1 MRAYKLQ
8 DDGLD
13 TLDANTTLGFD
24 DDERDYGVA
33 VRMLQ
38 ILGCTRVKLLTNNPA
53 KLDWSDQGGH
63 RGVRAHSA
71 ARAGQCRQPP
81 LSHRQGD
88 ARRAQ
93 ARQFDDVEPVNP
105 AELHVESGSGRGH
118 PMSDMAADAAVP
130 GYTPAARVLH
140 WITAVLVL
148 LMIPLGIVIANE
160 WGGPAQQFLYN
171 LHKSIGAT
179 LIPLVIIRL
188 LYRLTHPPPP
198 LPS

>member
-24 DDERDYGVA
+24 DDERDYGIA

-53 KLDWSDQGGH
+53 KLDWLTQGGD
-63 RGVRAHSA
+63 RGVRTDSA
-71 ARAGQCRQPP
+71 ARSGQRRQSP

-93 ARQFDDVEPVNP
+93 ARSFDD
-105 AELHVESGSGRGH
+105 R
-118 PMSDMAADAAVP
+118 
-130 GYTPAARVLH
+130 ARSSR
-140 WITAVLVL
+140 
-148 LMIPLGIVIANE
+148 PRRRPN
-160 WGGPAQQFLYN
+160 
-171 LHKSIGAT
+171 
-179 LIPLVIIRL
+179 R
-188 LYRLTHPPPP
+188 
-198 LPS
+198 